1 MLRIACLIDSI
12 AIKIV
17 CTLFLGVFSLLALT
31 EHLALEVSA
40 QHHGAPPPLAS
51 IGDRKVSLNFETNPN
66 PIIIGQDISM
76 KIAFLDENAKKN
88 VNHVTFRMDISK
100 DGKHFLSEFFHSHK
114 GEVNLLFRDTA
125 SKATSSSDTYSV
137 GASSDILTNAWIADP
152 GSPITVRGGG
162 IFSQPGTYKTLVE
175 LTTMDNDKTD
185 LPQPIPYEFNI
196 SVS

>member
-1 MLRIACLIDSI
+1 MLRIACPIDSI

-31 EHLALEVSA
+31 EHLALEVLA
-40 QHHGAPPPLAS
+40 QHHGASPPLAS